1 MSVMIKLVHVLRCV
15 LKCVF
20 VRPIC
25 LFDSR
30 FLFSIL
36 YLNGLLL
43 QLQFAIAIGDVAV
56 AVVVIVILLKSV
68 TTIILICICG

>member
-56 AVVVIVILLKSV
+56 AVVVFLLKSV

>member
-30 FLFSIL
+30 FLFAIL

-43 QLQFAIAIGDVAV
+43 QLQFAIAIGDVGV
-56 AVVVIVILLKSV
+56 AVVVFLLKSV